1 MKRIKNLIIS
11 MLAVVL
17 LAGMTSFA
25 LGASVNTSIVPEKS
39 KVKAG
44 ETFTVTVKFSGGDV
58 GRVKALMDYDSTKLS
73 YLGGGSSEGDNGTI
87 SIRKAGDGKDITAK
101 LKFKAL
107 NSGKTSLN
115 ISRLEAYDLDEQKLE
130 GTKAGTSLT
139 VVPAKKVEKDKAKKK
154 EKKVKEQAEE
164 EQPEENVADENSESE
179 NVKNMPIFI
188 GAIGAVCLLLLIVL
202 IISGRKKKRR

>member
-1 MKRIKNLIIS
+1 
-11 MLAVVL
+11 
-17 LAGMTSFA
+17 
-25 LGASVNTSIVPEKS
+25 
-39 KVKAG
+39 
-44 ETFTVTVKFSGGDV
+44 
-58 GRVKALMDYDSTKLS
+58 MDYDSTKLS

-130 GTKAGTSLT
+130 GTKAGASLT
-139 VVPAKKVEKDKAKKK
+139 VEPAKKAKKDKDKEKKK
-154 EKKVKEQAEE
+154 EKKVKEPAEE

>member
-17 LAGMTSFA
+17 LVGMTSFA

-130 GTKAGTSLT
+130 GTKAGASLT
-139 VVPAKKVEKDKAKKK
+139 VEPAKKAKKDKEKKK
-154 EKKVKEQAEE
+154 EKKVKEPAEE